1 MLIYDQEFSVST
13 FTLLDGL
20 FSDYVR
26 QEILDI
32 VESNP
37 TSRFC
42 CQIDDKDPNTYIY
55 LIEHN
60 QAEAYT
66 LCHFFRPIELETIIC
81 IKAFLWNIYM
91 PSSNSLPTCHLFEDS
106 CSFITRSYSSS
117 IVLDSS
123 SVAVIF
129 SFLAASANCFLI

>member
-66 LCHFFRPIELETIIC
+66 LCHFFSTDRIGDDYLHQSIPLEHIH
-81 IKAFLWNIYM
+81 AFEQFASHL
-91 PSSNSLPTCHLFEDS
+91 SL
-106 CSFITRSYSSS
+106 
-117 IVLDSS
+117 V
-123 SVAVIF
+123 
-129 SFLAASANCFLI
+129 